1 MAWVYISI
9 AVGAAGFLLWIII
22 DYLNASSGLKP
33 KADLARQ
40 EIRECEMRIESEQ
53 AATDGAKEEVN
64 ALQQEI
70 VELDKEFK
78 EIGKKVEEYQQRE
91 RRRKPTKFKL
101 ED

>member
-1 MAWVYISI
+1 MAWVYIAIS
-9 AVGAAGFLLWIII
+9 VGAAGFLVWIII

-33 KADLARQ
+33 RAELARQ

-53 AATDGAKEEVN
+53 SAANSTKQEVEN
-64 ALQQEI
+64 LQ
-70 VELDKEFK
+70 K
-78 EIGKKVEEYQQRE
+78 EIAEMEKELVEVQKKVEQFRARE